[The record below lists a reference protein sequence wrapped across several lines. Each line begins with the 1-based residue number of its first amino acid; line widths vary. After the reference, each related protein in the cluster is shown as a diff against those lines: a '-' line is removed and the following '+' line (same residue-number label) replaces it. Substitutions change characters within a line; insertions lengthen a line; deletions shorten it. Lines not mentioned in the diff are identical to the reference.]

1 MATDD
6 RLNDL
11 FNLPKSEPDNGLAD
25 IKQALADTDD
35 TIDEEVIE
43 DNKNIAAI
51 DMVHER
57 ELRIKQLVD
66 LNEYDRDVDTIFVE
80 ALDAFRTAFSVAT
93 DLPGSAASEMM
104 NAANG
109 FCKIALDAKNSKL
122 KARLDTISLALK
134 KQQVDQKLE
143 TKEKDKPT
151 DGASVFLDRNTIL
164 KNLSDMMKAKEINEG
179 DK

>member
-11 FNLPKSEPDNGLAD
+11 FNISKSETDTDINN
-25 IKQALADTDD
+25 IKQALAETNA

-51 DMVHER
+51 DMIHER
-57 ELRIKQLVD
+57 EQRIKQLVD
-66 LNEYDRDVDTIFVE
+66 LQDYDKDVDTIFVE

-93 DLPGSAASEMM
+93 DLPGNAAAEMM

-122 KARLDTISLALK
+122 KSRLDAVSLALK
-134 KQQVDQKLE
+134 KQQIDQKTE
-143 TKEKDKPT
+143 SKEKDT
-151 DGASVFLDRNTIL
+151 STNGESVFLDRNDIL
-164 KNLSDMMKAKEINEG
+164 ANLTDIMKNQNKN
-179 DK
+179 